1 MLLLQILLLAVG
13 EGVEGFG
20 DSDSIY
26 PAASIGVDEDQG
38 SSSRTS
44 GYKVVG
50 SVCVEESDD
59 ASSVPLK
66 KQKTC

>member
-1 MLLLQILLLAVG
+1 MQILLLAVG
-13 EGVEGFG
+13 EGVEGTG
-20 DSDSIY
+20 DSDSMN
-26 PAASIGVDEDQG
+26 PVATIGVHAEQG
-38 SSSRTS
+38 SSSRTT

-50 SVCVEESDD
+50 SVSVEESDD

>member
-1 MLLLQILLLAVG
+1 
-13 EGVEGFG
+13 VEGTG
-20 DSDSIY
+20 DSDSMN
-26 PAASIGVDEDQG
+26 PVATIGVHAEQG
-38 SSSRTS
+38 SSSRTT

-50 SVCVEESDD
+50 SVSVEESDD